1 MKSFQESLYD
11 LPVFPTFLHIPN
23 PRQIMIDVCYKV
35 CQDDGLAFSEVTQTE
50 KYHPSILTV
59 PSYLMFYPAW
69 YVARQ
74 IIQIILQQFSPF
86 QTNAYCIQDHFRSE
100 CSWRIAF
107 LLWHSPLRENAHCN
121 FYVHNQI

>member
-11 LPVFPTFLHIPN
+11 LPVFPAFLHIPN
-23 PRQIMIDVCYKV
+23 PRQIMIGVCYKV

-50 KYHPSILTV
+50 KYHSSILAV

-74 IIQIILQQFSPF
+74 IIQIILHP
-86 QTNAYCIQDHFRSE
+86 CGRP
-100 CSWRIAF
+100 RIAWDD
-107 LLWHSPLRENAHCN
+107 LPQYAKKAWEEDPTPRPLRPILPA
-121 FYVHNQI
+121 

>member
-23 PRQIMIDVCYKV
+23 PRQIMIGVCYKV

-74 IIQIILQQFSPF
+74 IIQIILQQFSLFKRMP
-86 QTNAYCIQDHFRSE
+86 
-100 CSWRIAF
+100 IAF
-107 LLWHSPLRENAHCN
+107 KIIFAPNVAGELRFCYGIPH
-121 FYVHNQI
+121 

>member
-11 LPVFPTFLHIPN
+11 LPVFPAFLHIPN
-23 PRQIMIDVCYKV
+23 PRQIMIGVCYKV

-50 KYHPSILTV
+50 KYHPSILAV

-74 IIQIILQQFSPF
+74 IIQIILQQFSLFKRMPIAF
-86 QTNAYCIQDHFRSE
+86 KIIFAPNVAGE
-100 CSWRIAF
+100 LAF